1 MDIFFA
7 VNDSYCKHV
16 IVTMTSIVV
25 NNPEEDICF
34 HIICNN
40 LSVESKANI
49 EQLKNTKVQ
58 VRFYSVDESRFA
70 KCALSIPHITI
81 ETYYRYL
88 IPELVPN
95 LTKVLYLD
103 ADVIVKGSLST
114 LWTTDLEGY
123 CLAGVEDPYIELLC
137 YKEKIGL
144 TNEEIYVNAGVLL
157 LNLQEWRVLD
167 KTKELFSVTEE
178 IGKNLLFQDQDVIN
192 LVFRGRIKAVSSL
205 YNFTSRHVAN
215 SDQIELDNAIVI
227 HYTGKKKPW
236 THFFCSGNPGE
247 RYYFQFLRIS
257 PLKNDFWTYLLNPLK
272 LLQMTYYMWKKQI
285 KSLAQ
290 LIKRKIPIS
299 VPFQTYQVT
308 NNFAE
313 NKKLKVALLV
323 DEFFGGDG
331 TAFGG
336 YGFLARHY
344 LAKYIPNKEIQV
356 DVLLKF
362 ARKLKCTRVDD
373 VDVYR
378 LPSDRKK
385 ARKWL
390 NAQNYDVYL
399 SIELTSASCKI
410 LQLDGKRKNLVLWIQ
425 DPRPWY
431 EWREINTVK
440 MFPEHCYWDTEVY
453 EYVHQLVQA
462 GKVHFLSQGYF
473 LNDKAKDLYRLNND
487 HPIQYLP
494 NPINQDMEFDVD
506 TYHKKDQII
515 FLGRI
520 ESVKRGWLF
529 CEIAKRLPNYEFFML
544 GQTFREK
551 EKNQEIIAK
560 YGQIPNLH
568 FVGHVEGE
576 QKAQF
581 LKDSKILVNTSIHEA
596 LPISFLEALAYGT
609 LIVSNRN
616 PENLASKFGV
626 WVGDVLGDGFDKV
639 DLYVNAIQ
647 EILEHDEQRST
658 KAKLAVSY
666 VRDVHNTERIIENL
680 RDVLHTVAKK

>member
-1 MDIFFA
+1 M
-7 VNDSYCKHV
+7 
-16 IVTMTSIVV
+16 
-25 NNPEEDICF
+25 
-34 HIICNN
+34 
-40 LSVESKANI
+40 
-49 EQLKNTKVQ
+49 
-58 VRFYSVDESRFA
+58 
-70 KCALSIPHITI
+70 
-81 ETYYRYL
+81 
-88 IPELVPN
+88 
-95 LTKVLYLD
+95 
-103 ADVIVKGSLST
+103 
-114 LWTTDLEGY
+114 
-123 CLAGVEDPYIELLC
+123 
-137 YKEKIGL
+137 
-144 TNEEIYVNAGVLL
+144 
-157 LNLQEWRVLD
+157 
-167 KTKELFSVTEE
+167 LFSR
-178 IGKNLLFQDQDVIN
+178 K
-192 LVFRGRIKAVSSL
+192 
-205 YNFTSRHVAN
+205 
-215 SDQIELDNAIVI
+215 
-227 HYTGKKKPW
+227 
-236 THFFCSGNPGE
+236 
-247 RYYFQFLRIS
+247 FL
-257 PLKNDFWTYLLNPLK
+257 
-272 LLQMTYYMWKKQI
+272 
-285 KSLAQ
+285 
-290 LIKRKIPIS
+290 KR
-299 VPFQTYQVT
+299 
-308 NNFAE
+308 E
-313 NKKLKVALLV
+313 VALLV

-616 PENLASKFGV
+616 PENLTSKFGV

-666 VRDVHNTERIIENL
+666 VRYVHNTDLIIENL
-680 RDVLHTVAKK
+680 RYVLHTVAKK